1 MPRGVHDK
9 RIGTGSGCI
18 RRSLDEHSK
27 KCSFTG
33 RNCSVIAAYYESGV
47 RLEFNGSDLKS
58 ESDES
63 RCKVCRLK
71 GVCGDLPPVISPE
84 T

>member
-1 MPRGVHDK
+1 M
-9 RIGTGSGCI
+9 
-18 RRSLDEHSK
+18 
-27 KCSFTG
+27 
-33 RNCSVIAAYYESGV
+33 IAAYYTSGV

-58 ESDES
+58 ETDES

-71 GVCGDLPPVISPE
+71 GVCGVLPPVISPE